1 MTSPVPASVP
11 NAAESN
17 KAHTNS
23 DLNTSPVAQHH
34 SLGIEHSQASP
45 GDHKHDGKS
54 SKKIGKGLD
63 LTFPT
68 TANAAYTQAQI
79 QSIINALRSIGFG
92 T

>member
-1 MTSPVPASVP
+1 MMTQPIPSSTEVS
-11 NAAESN
+11 

-23 DLNTSPVAQHH
+23 DVDSAITSQHH
-34 SLGIEHSQASP
+34 TLGIQHTQASP
-45 GDHKHDGKS
+45 GDHTHNGKS

-63 LTFPT
+63 TGFPT

-79 QSIINALRSIGFG
+79 QSIINALRALGFG